1 MCNCRHP
8 VNCILPP
15 YMKNKLDDV
24 LGIKR
29 EGTDV
34 DSRIRAKRRF
44 LRAISPVRKKL
55 KVTAV
60 ATIPTKLHREVYDA
74 HEAPMEL
81 GELIWK
87 EGQKKLPV
95 SRDGR
100 NVIEGAGH
108 VWSFYKKLFDRN
120 SIDNT
125 GLAIIQT
132 IKYRENPDEPFFNA
146 FWDGE
151 QMFYGTGQK
160 KFTKSFTSDL
170 DIIAHELTHGVVDY
184 EARLKYEFQPGAL
197 NESFADV
204 FGILVKQWVNKTPA
218 KKSDWLIGKNILI
231 AVNALRSMKEPGKAF
246 KNDPVFDDDEQVAHM
261 KEYKKLPNTEN
272 GDYGGVH
279 INSGIPNHAFYITAT
294 ELAGNAWE
302 KAGVVWYAALTDRK
316 LLNKNSDFKDCAEA
330 TLKKAVGLF
339 GKGSKEYKAVELGW
353 KQTGVI

>member
-8 VNCILPP
+8 VHCILPP
-15 YMKNKLDDV
+15 YMKNKLDDI

-95 SRDGR
+95 GRDGR

-108 VWSFYKKLFDRN
+108 VWKFYKKLFNRN
-120 SIDNT
+120 SIDSM
-125 GLAIIQT
+125 GLPIIQT
-132 IKYRENPDEPFFNA
+132 IRYRENPDEPFFNA

-151 QMFYGTGQK
+151 QMLYGTGK
-160 KFTKSFTSDL
+160 KK
-170 DIIAHELTHGVVDY
+170 IY
-184 EARLKYEFQPGAL
+184 KEFYQ
-197 NESFADV
+197 
-204 FGILVKQWVNKTPA
+204 
-218 KKSDWLIGKNILI
+218 
-231 AVNALRSMKEPGKAF
+231 
-246 KNDPVFDDDEQVAHM
+246 
-261 KEYKKLPNTEN
+261 
-272 GDYGGVH
+272 
-279 INSGIPNHAFYITAT
+279 
-294 ELAGNAWE
+294 
-302 KAGVVWYAALTDRK
+302 
-316 LLNKNSDFKDCAEA
+316 
-330 TLKKAVGLF
+330 
-339 GKGSKEYKAVELGW
+339 
-353 KQTGVI
+353 

>member
-8 VNCILPP
+8 LHCILPP
-15 YMKNKLDDV
+15 YMKNKLDDA
-24 LGIKR
+24 LGIDR

-34 DSRIRAKRRF
+34 DARIRTKRKM
-44 LRAISPVRKKL
+44 LSAISPVRKKL

-60 ATIPTKLHREVYDA
+60 ATVPTKLHREVYDA

-95 SRDGR
+95 NRDAR

-108 VWSFYKKLFDRN
+108 VWKFYKKLFNRN
-120 SIDNT
+120 SIDNA

-151 QMFYGTGQK
+151 QMFYGTGKK

-204 FGILVKQWVNKTPA
+204 FGILIKQWVNKTPA

-231 AVNALRSMKEPGKAF
+231 GVNALRSMKEPGKAY

-261 KEYKKLPNTEN
+261 KHYKKLPNTEN

-279 INSGIPNHAFYITAT
+279 INSGIPNLAFYITAI

-302 KAGVVWYAALTDRK
+302 KAGVIWYAALTDNK
-316 LLNKNSDFKDCAEA
+316 LLNKNSDFLDCAKA
-330 TLKKAVGLF
+330 TMKKAVYLF
-339 GKGSKEYKAVELGW
+339 GKGSNESRAVELGW
-353 KQTGVI
+353 KETGVI